1 MAPAEFPVRTLLVT
15 GPCLRHLALLLPVSS
30 STKEVLFGWILL
42 FVVVAVP
49 KEQILVRLGV
59 PRLLFMIQAAGTEVF
74 LL

>member
-15 GPCLRHLALLLPVSS
+15 GPCLRRLALLLPVPS

-49 KEQILVRLGV
+49 KEQ
-59 PRLLFMIQAAGTEVF
+59 
-74 LL
+74 

>member
-1 MAPAEFPVRTLLVT
+1 MT
-15 GPCLRHLALLLPVSS
+15 GPCLRRLALLLPVSS